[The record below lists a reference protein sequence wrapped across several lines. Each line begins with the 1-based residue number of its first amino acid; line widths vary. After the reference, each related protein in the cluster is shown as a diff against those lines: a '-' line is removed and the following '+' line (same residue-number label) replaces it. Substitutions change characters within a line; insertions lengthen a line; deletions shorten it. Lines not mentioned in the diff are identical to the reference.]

1 MSEVK
6 TVNAIV
12 TKAVIEALENGKL
25 PWLGKR
31 NRYNLNVLSKRP
43 YRGVNILLTQHKG
56 YESPLWLSK
65 KQVTDF
71 KFQLKAGEDEKP
83 TRIVFSIYRRKP
95 DETGSYFFYT
105 TFQVYNLD
113 QMEVINEKMVN
124 RLYKNITPVD
134 LEVLKLATPARL
146 LKYITDSDKVPKIEA
161 GPKTIYSEGANAIKM
176 APPQSYEIESE
187 WYLDAFRAIAQS
199 TNKKNKVPRKLD
211 ITSEKLACEMAAAFL
226 CAECDISIDPQTI
239 AYLANDW
246 KEKINKKS
254 GMMIIKAA
262 REATKIAEYILGTH
276 SVEADNDF
284 KKLLAT
290 EAVKMLAA

>member
-12 TKAVIEALENGKL
+12 TKSVIEALENGKL

-71 KFQLKAGEDEKP
+71 KFQLKPGQEDNP

-113 QMEVINEKMVN
+113 QMSVINEKMVN
-124 RLYKNITPVD
+124 RLYKNITPID
-134 LEVLKLATPARL
+134 LEVIKMATPARL
-146 LKYITDSDKVPKIEA
+146 LKYIFESGKITSTQS
-161 GPKTIYSEGANAIKM
+161 GPNTIYSEGSDKIII
-176 APPQSYEIESE
+176 APVQSYENESE

-199 TNKKNKVPRKLD
+199 TNKRTMIPRKLD
-211 ITSEKLACEMAAAFL
+211 VISEKLACEMTAAFL
-226 CAECDISIDPQTI
+226 CTECDITIDPATI
-239 AYLANDW
+239 ASLVKKW
-246 KEKINKKS
+246 QEKITPKS

-262 REATKIAEYILGTH
+262 REATKITEYILGTH
-276 SVEADNDF
+276 NTDVDNDF
-284 KKLLAT
+284 KKLLAI
-290 EAVKMLAA
+290 EAVKLLAA